1 MPHRMPSWSDTLLTP
16 GTIQSTHTPATM
28 KSRPNPND
36 NDRTRAGETNACVVM
51 KAGVKMP
58 PMKLTT
64 TATTM
69 ARGRLGAQASRSSPG
84 PTATSTQPARLSG
97 SPIPLASHDA
107 VHRPARSTPAKAA
120 AAPSDPRTPRWN
132 TPRWKA
138 RL

>member
-1 MPHRMPSWSDTLLTP
+1 MFLP
-16 GTIQSTHTPATM
+16 GASGPLAISAEGVEAGSST
-28 KSRPNPND
+28 
-36 NDRTRAGETNACVVM
+36 
-51 KAGVKMP
+51 
-58 PMKLTT
+58 
-64 TATTM
+64 
-69 ARGRLGAQASRSSPG
+69 QASRSSPG